1 MRVACYIF
9 CKKIFSMK
17 KLIFRKF
24 TQDTLV
30 FFAASVLIMALIV
43 WTLQA
48 VNYFDFVTQDGHGL
62 KVYFFYTIL
71 NFPKIVHRILPFIF
85 FLSLFYTIVNYELKN
100 ELSIFWING
109 ISKIKFTNK
118 IIFFSIIIMIFQI
131 WLGSYVSPISQF
143 KAREYLKNS
152 NVDFF
157 TSLIKEGKFIN
168 VVKGLTIFIKKKND
182 DGSYSD
188 IYLDDSTKNYSKMI
202 YAKYGVIF
210 DNKEQKIF
218 KLFEGKVINNEQTK
232 INIFE
237 FDQIDFN
244 LADFSTNTI
253 TEPKVQELGSLKL
266 LSCFFFLKDKNINQ
280 FKCEDSILNEMKQE
294 LLKRLYK
301 PLYIP
306 IVTILCCFLI
316 VTSKSNTSYEKNKK
330 IIFTLTFILLVLSE
344 TSLRY
349 SASSSLSMVIYLIGP
364 WAMFITAYTLFY
376 RRVKNV

>member
-253 TEPKVQELGSLKL
+253 TEPKVQELSSLKL

-376 RRVKNV
+376 KRVKNV

>member
-118 IIFFSIIIMIFQI
+118 IIFFSIIIMFFQI

-349 SASSSLSMVIYLIGP
+349 SALSSLSMVIYLIGP
-364 WAMFITAYTLFY
+364 WAMFITAYALFY